1 MRIDGPPRIDRD
13 SAVPA
18 TTGTTSQASQHGA
31 NPEAIAPARRRR
43 SPGGVDALE
52 DCRPKLGRVWNRI
65 PEDVR
70 DQIVASEPAL
80 YPNTPQI
87 FVEMVAENN
96 EPPNSFAL
104 PTPPVAI
111 APAANLFHPTKNIRI
126 TARVFDQHQGGP
138 ATRAQI

>member
-18 TTGTTSQASQHGA
+18 ATGTTSQASQHGA
-31 NPEAIAPARRRR
+31 NPEPICASSPATQ
-43 SPGGVDALE
+43 GVE
-52 DCRPKLGRVWNRI
+52 DCRPRLGRVWNRI

-70 DQIVASEPAL
+70 DRIVASEPAL

-96 EPPNSFAL
+96 EPPNSSAL
-104 PTPPVAI
+104 PTPSSHRSGR
-111 APAANLFHPTKNIRI
+111 NSLSLN
-126 TARVFDQHQGGP
+126 
-138 ATRAQI
+138 